1 MNTDSTKRQIR
12 CSACGA
18 VNRIFVDRLQEGL
31 APVCGK
37 CKSPLSISN
46 QPIAITDAN
55 FSEQVLRSPSP
66 VLLDLWAAWCGPC
79 RMLEPTIKELAAEF
93 AGRIVVGKLNID
105 ENQQTAGRFNVR
117 SIPTLLVFSQ
127 GREVD
132 RMIGLQ
138 SKRDIQQRLEQLFPS

>member
-1 MNTDSTKRQIR
+1 MNTDRTKRQIR

-18 VNRIFVDRLQEGL
+18 VNRIFMDRLQEGL
-31 APVCGK
+31 GPVCGK

-46 QPIAITDAN
+46 QPITITDAN

-93 AGRIVVGKLNID
+93 AGWIVVGKLNID